1 MVEPRGS
8 VLVGSA
14 WRMTSMARELVITN
28 PRDIPGGFIP
38 MKSIARPDYD
48 RVKKAVIRREIDAV
62 CLYPNG
68 ERVWRPRKWVHKGQ
82 VDALIEMYRRR
93 EEKNVFKVST
103 QEEIVERVVENAK
116 PQIDETA
123 KQSVYLALTELTNS
137 IDLLT
142 MAVQDLTNAT
152 AKATAAQG
160 ERDLYAL
167 QSQNAG

>member
-1 MVEPRGS
+1 
-8 VLVGSA
+8 
-14 WRMTSMARELVITN
+14 MARELVITDK
-28 PRDIPGGFIP
+28 RDIPAGFIP
-38 MKSIARPDYD
+38 MKSIPKPDYD
-48 RVKKAVIRREIDAV
+48 RIKKAVIRREIDAV
-62 CLYPNG
+62 CLYPDG

-82 VDALIEMYRRR
+82 VDALREMYRTRDA
-93 EEKNVFKVST
+93 KNVFKVS
-103 QEEIVERVVENAK
+103 EPDHIVERVVEKAQPK
-116 PQIDETA
+116 IDETA

-152 AKATAAQG
+152 TKSAAAQA